1 MAYTGL
7 VRALVASALQCD
19 KKPHTYRELNFFEVL
34 LVTPPL
40 DGGLGGLL
48 RLPGDGSLA
57 LSDCSQCNPRPWWL
71 KIRSPPRRQVV
82 DRRFAEDG
90 TLTRTET
97 DARARPTRAKG
108 GLGRGLHPKRW
119 GRVTFVWPEKPF
131 RAVSDVYPVT
141 YFPTRSPLR
150 VGREGG

>member
-1 MAYTGL
+1 M
-7 VRALVASALQCD
+7 
-19 KKPHTYRELNFFEVL
+19 
-34 LVTPPL
+34 TPPL
-40 DGGLGGLL
+40 DGGLL

-57 LSDCSQCNPRPWWL
+57 LSDRSQCNPRPWWL

-108 GLGRGLHPKRW
+108 GLGRGLHPERW
-119 GRVTFVWPEKPF
+119 GLVAFVWLEKPF
-131 RAVSDVYPVT
+131 RAVSDVHPVT
-141 YFPTRSPLR
+141 YFPNTSPL
-150 VGREGG
+150 GSAWEGG

>member
-1 MAYTGL
+1 MAHTGL
-7 VRALVASALQCD
+7 VRALVLYNAIKNVS
-19 KKPHTYRELNFFEVL
+19 EIFFQVL
-34 LVTPPL
+34 LVTPKL
-40 DGGLGGLL
+40 DGGLL

-82 DRRFAEDG
+82 DRRFAEYG

-108 GLGRGLHPKRW
+108 GLGRGLHPERW
-119 GRVTFVWPEKPF
+119 GRVTFVWPEKPL
-131 RAVSDVYPVT
+131 RAVGDVYPVT
-141 YFPTRSPLR
+141 YFPNTSPL
-150 VGREGG
+150 G